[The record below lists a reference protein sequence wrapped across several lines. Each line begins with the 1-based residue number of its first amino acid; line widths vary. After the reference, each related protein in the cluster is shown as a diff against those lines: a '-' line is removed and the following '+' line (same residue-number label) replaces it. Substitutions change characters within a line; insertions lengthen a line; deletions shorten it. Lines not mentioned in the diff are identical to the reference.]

1 MERNYGK
8 MGGMW
13 TFFGQ
18 GIGKLVVQLIL
29 AGGLLGLA
37 WLGRRARRRGQSC
50 RAKAALLGSI
60 SLALLLYSTVEPAF
74 LRLSSYSVTLGEG
87 AQGSIRLAFLSD
99 PHLGVFAGAER
110 LERAVCLS
118 NQQQPDL
125 VLLGGDFLYRADRN
139 QLEVLLQPLAALRA
153 PLGIYAVLGNHDYG
167 APGRDLS
174 GPLEEALSALG
185 IRVLHNQS
193 LHLGTASGSG
203 GLTLVAIDDERAG
216 RADLAQAT
224 AGLEGDGPLLL
235 MAHNADFLLRSSPDR
250 IFPSGT
256 ANRRLWLF
264 GHTHGGQARL
274 PLIGPLY
281 RNGDSPWVWGLDHSP
296 WGTIITSAGLGETS
310 VPLRFACPPEVVVVD
325 LRY

>member
-1 MERNYGK
+1 ML
-8 MGGMW
+8 

-18 GIGKLVVQLIL
+18 GTGKCLIQLIL
-29 AGGLLGLA
+29 TGGLLGLI
-37 WLGRRARRRGQSC
+37 WLVARAGKRGQSG
-50 RAKAALLGSI
+50 RAKTALLGSI
-60 SLALLLYSTVEPAF
+60 ALALLLYSTVEPSL
-74 LRLSSYSVTLGEG
+74 LRLSSYSVTLGKG
-87 AQGSIRLAFLSD
+87 ARGSIRVAFLSD
-99 PHLGVFAGAER
+99 PHMGVFAGAER
-110 LERAVCLS
+110 LERAVRLS

-139 QLEVLLQPLAALRA
+139 QLEALLQPLAALRA
-153 PLGIYAVLGNHDYG
+153 PLGVYAVLGNHDYG
-167 APGRDLS
+167 APGKDLS
-174 GPLEEALSALG
+174 RPLEEVLSALG

-193 LHLGTASGSG
+193 LPLPG

-216 RADLAQAT
+216 RADLKLAT
-224 AGLEGDGPLLL
+224 AAIEGDGPLRLV
-235 MAHNADFLLRSSPDR
+235 AHNADFLLRSSPEE
-250 IFPSGT
+250 IFPPGT
-256 ANRRLWLF
+256 TNRRLWLF

-281 RNGDSPWVWGLDHSP
+281 RNGDSPWVWGLYRSS

>member
-1 MERNYGK
+1 
-8 MGGMW
+8 MW

-18 GIGKLVVQLIL
+18 GIGKIVVQLIL

-37 WLGRRARRRGQSC
+37 WLGTRARKRGQSG

-74 LRLSSYSVTLGEG
+74 LRLSNYSVTLGEG
-87 AQGSIRLAFLSD
+87 RQGSVRIAFLSD
-99 PHLGVFAGAER
+99 PHQGIFAGTER
-110 LERAVCLS
+110 LERAVRLS

-125 VLLGGDFLYRADRN
+125 VLLGGDFLYRASRD
-139 QLEVLLQPLAALRA
+139 QLKALLHPLTALRA
-153 PLGIYAVLGNHDYG
+153 PLGVYAVLGNHDYG
-167 APGRDLS
+167 VPGRDLS
-174 GPLEEALSALG
+174 NPLEETLSALG

-193 LHLGTASGSG
+193 LPLPG
-203 GLTLVAIDDERAG
+203 GLTLVAVDDERAG
-216 RADLAQAT
+216 RADLQQAIT
-224 AGLEGDGPLLL
+224 GLEGDGPLLL
-235 MAHNADFLLRSSPDR
+235 MAHNSDFLLRSSPDA
-250 IFPSGT
+250 IFSPGT
-256 ANRRLWLF
+256 ASSRLWLF

-281 RNGDSPWVWGLDHSP
+281 RNGDSPWVRGLDRNP

-325 LRY
+325 LHF